1 MAGPRLPPEHIDGV
15 NESIAEIPTPSL
27 LVDREILVRN
37 LDRMAQRMRALGVG
51 MRPHVKTHKCLE
63 IAEMQRRR
71 GIVGITVA
79 TLGEARTF
87 AGEGFT
93 DLTWAFPLILNRIP
107 EVRELA
113 DQLRAKRGTLRL
125 VVDSPAAITALEQS
139 RLRAHVWLKV
149 DCGYHR
155 AGVDPAAPL
164 APELARRLRDS
175 STLVFDGILTH
186 AGHSYR
192 GRSRRDLVE
201 VAAEERRVMAQ
212 FADRLR
218 DDGLEVAGVSVGS
231 TPTMSVVEDL
241 AGVTEVRPGNYVFYD
256 GTQCRL
262 GSCEVRDCALT
273 VAASV
278 VSSQPGSGH
287 SVIDAGALSLSKDPG
302 PAWVR
307 PKSFGRILSNDEEGA
322 LDPEMRVVSLSQEHG
337 IVNAPLAVGTRIRI
351 LINHSCL
358 AVPNFSHTTVVEDDR
373 VVGRWRIRR

>member
-1 MAGPRLPPEHIDGV
+1 MAGTRFPPDQVGG

-27 LVDREILVRN
+27 LVDRRILARN
-37 LDRMAQRMRALGVG
+37 LDRMAQRMRAFGVA
-51 MRPHVKTHKCLE
+51 MRPHVKSHKCPE
-63 IAEMQRRR
+63 IAEMQRQR
-71 GIVGITVA
+71 GIAGITVA

-87 AGEGFT
+87 AAEGFT
-93 DLTWAFPLILNRIP
+93 DLTWAFPVILNRIP
-107 EVRELA
+107 EARELA

-125 VVDSPAAITALEQS
+125 VVDTPAAITALEQS

-155 AGVDPAAPL
+155 AGVDPATPL
-164 APELARRLRDS
+164 AVELARRLQES

-186 AGHSYR
+186 AGHAYR

-201 VAAEERRVMAQ
+201 VAAEEQRVMAQ

-218 DDGLEVAGVSVGS
+218 GAGVEVGGVSIGS
-231 TPTMSVVEDL
+231 TPTMSVVEEL

-262 GSCEVRDCALT
+262 GSCDLRDCALT
-273 VAASV
+273 VVASV
-278 VSSQPGSGH
+278 VSSQPGAGH
-287 SVIDAGALSLSKDPG
+287 SVIDAGALSLSQDSG

-307 PKSFGRILSNDEEGA
+307 PKGFGRIFRHDDLGA

-351 LINHSCL
+351 LINHACL
-358 AVPNFSHTTVVEDDR
+358 AVANFSHYTVVEDEA
-373 VVGRWRIRR
+373 VVGRWQIRR